1 MPCPCFKPAHSG
13 TIVLIEDDDFL
24 RRSVSRLLV
33 RKNYRT
39 LCFRSAHEAFKQ
51 IIDGLKFDLLLTDWE
66 LNEPDW
72 DGLSLAMNLRRIP
85 EFSSPIIIWSG
96 NERIFDEVLDLP
108 RSLRPDAVLNKSDV
122 ERMIQRIATLL
133 DA

>member
-1 MPCPCFKPAHSG
+1 MPYPSFRPTHSR
-13 TIVLIEDDDFL
+13 TIVLVEDDDLL
-24 RRSVSRLLV
+24 RRSISRLLV

-39 LCFRSAHEAFKQ
+39 LCFRSAYEAFKQ

-85 EFSSPIIIWSG
+85 EFSSPIILWSR
-96 NERIFDEVLDLP
+96 NERIFDEVLNVP

-122 ERMIQRIATLL
+122 EKMIQRITALL
-133 DA
+133 GA